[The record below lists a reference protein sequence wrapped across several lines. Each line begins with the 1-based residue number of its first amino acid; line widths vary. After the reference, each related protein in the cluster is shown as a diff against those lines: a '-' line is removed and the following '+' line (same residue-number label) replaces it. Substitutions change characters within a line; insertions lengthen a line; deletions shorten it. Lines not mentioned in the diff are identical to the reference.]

1 MKSKWVLILLWTD
14 WLQNVLENEQ
24 VLTNYEPNSPMNYFF
39 QSVPHLWSLTL
50 LCLPYTWSSI
60 KSLKTSSVS
69 QGEFQGIISTRH
81 DQLLSVVL
89 SPRLPRRKEWY
100 VAPRKHMPSVMVC
113 MHRYINNFPTTAFC
127 PTLIKLISQDVGLA

>member
-1 MKSKWVLILLWTD
+1 MGFDFAMHWLATNCSGKPTSSSQLWTKFT
-14 WLQNVLENEQ
+14 NE
-24 VLTNYEPNSPMNYFF
+24 LLF
-39 QSVPHLWSLTL
+39 QSVPYLWSLTL
-50 LCLPYTWSSI
+50 LCLPHTWSSI

-81 DQLLSVVL
+81 DQLLSVIL

-113 MHRYINNFPTTAFC
+113 MHRYINNFPTTTFC